1 MDLNCAAYW
10 LSVIELKTNK
20 CYRPLLNEVCC
31 TALLLP
37 IWKKKRILKVLLLE
51 GSQLA
56 TAKLSCSLVVWVG
69 VGSRPCK
76 VTGKGL

>member
-1 MDLNCAAYW
+1 MDLNFAAYW
-10 LSVIELKTNK
+10 LSAIELKTNQ
-20 CYRPLLNEVCC
+20 CYRPLLNAVCY

-37 IWKKKRILKVLLLE
+37 IWGKKKIPKVLLFE

-56 TAKLSCSLVVWVG
+56 IEKLSCSLVWVG
-69 VGSRPCK
+69 VVSRPCK